1 MLKDIFCLIFYIAG
15 VNPAQSNCFTG
26 KTVDCHLC
34 VILLWFIDGSMQWIC
49 KFLYVLYIN
58 VKY

>member
-34 VILLWFIDGSMQWIC
+34 VILLWFIDGSM
-49 KFLYVLYIN
+49 L
-58 VKY
+58 